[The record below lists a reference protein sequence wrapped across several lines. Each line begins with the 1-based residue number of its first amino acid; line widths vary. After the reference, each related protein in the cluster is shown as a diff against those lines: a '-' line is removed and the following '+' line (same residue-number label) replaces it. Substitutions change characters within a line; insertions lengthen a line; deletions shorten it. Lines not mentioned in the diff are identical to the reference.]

1 MKPATWK
8 PSTSSSIISNSQF
21 LNDGPY
27 DVPANFPTQCTSS
40 AVVYD
45 KGYVERL
52 RKTFHAEQNERKSVR
67 HNEKLG
73 CETGHIRQ
81 RLKEHAYPCDLKT
94 LTCLAGRCGR
104 SFDRIQVLAF
114 HLSYAHQDLMT
125 ATADDSTC
133 LLCGRKW
140 MTVRRKINHLSLAHR
155 EVGEEHNSQCMLQVD
170 SVIAPN
176 APKAQRLEKA
186 RLIYGDRL
194 TDQFDEADTFL
205 NPEDDLDDEYSY
217 SG

>member
-1 MKPATWK
+1 M
-8 PSTSSSIISNSQF
+8 
-21 LNDGPY
+21 NDLFYGPY

-140 MTVRRKINHLSLAHR
+140 MTVRI
-155 EVGEEHNSQCMLQVD
+155 
-170 SVIAPN
+170 
-176 APKAQRLEKA
+176 
-186 RLIYGDRL
+186 